1 MKNMVGSILGI
12 CIGVVLLLIV
22 NVTFRHYESTVNVE
36 TATLITADVNELKI
50 EYIKCLKKRATTDV
64 SSHNIIRYDTRTR
77 IHTLTC
83 TLKEEGTNEQ

>member
-50 EYIKCLKKRATTDV
+50 EYIKCLK
-64 SSHNIIRYDTRTR
+64 
-77 IHTLTC
+77 
-83 TLKEEGTNEQ
+83 